1 MKRVSLFIFSAVLA
15 FILVE
20 FLFQEIIGFPAYEVE
35 KKLTGIRGAFSGTQN
50 VFKPNSCYF
59 TVEGGLKIYR
69 RNNLGF
75 SGLDVDTSRSAKYI
89 AILGNSFVEAY
100 QVPPESTAVGI
111 LQKKFR
117 REKSQFEVI
126 NLGVSGHDPM
136 DLLYR
141 LVYYNKSYRFDKIVL
156 VITSNQEGWLNR
168 HKKLEYEQPEIS
180 INNSIVS
187 QFSIPI
193 RNYSVLI
200 DLFIKSMNSNETQN
214 DANGTSIKNS
224 GITEKKK
231 DTKYS
236 NSLIKVFNEYH
247 RMYNGKLIILNICNS
262 ETEAIPLPVKNF
274 LQSKEI
280 KYRWEPIVKSSNL
293 IGGNGHLNI
302 QGNSYLG
309 NTLYEIL
316 K

>member
-1 MKRVSLFIFSAVLA
+1 MKKMSLFILSAGLA
-15 FILVE
+15 FIFVE
-20 FLFQEIIGFPAYEVE
+20 FFFQVIVGFPTYEVE
-35 KKLTGIRGAFSGTQN
+35 KKLTGIRGAVSGTQN

-75 SGLDVDTSRSAKYI
+75 TGLDVDTSREKKYI

-111 LQKKFR
+111 LQKRFKQD
-117 REKSQFEVI
+117 KSEFEVI
-126 NLGVSGHDPM
+126 NLAVSGHDPM

-141 LVYYNKSYRFDKIVL
+141 LDYYNKFYHFEKILL

-168 HKKLEYEQPEIS
+168 HQKLEYEEPKIS
-180 INNSIVS
+180 INKSLVSRFLIPLRNS
-187 QFSIPI
+187 
-193 RNYSVLI
+193 SVVI
-200 DLFIKSMNSNETQN
+200 DLLIKSMNSNEMPD
-214 DANGTSIKNS
+214 DATGTTVENS
-224 GITEKKK
+224 GVHGKKE
-231 DTKYS
+231 DTNYS
-236 NSLIKVFNEYH
+236 NSLIKVFSEYNK
-247 RMYNGKLIILNICNS
+247 RYKGQLIVLNISNS
-262 ETEAIPLPVKNF
+262 ETEAVPIEVKNY
-274 LQSKEI
+274 LQKKQN

-302 QGNSYLG
+302 QGNSQLG
-309 NTLYEIL
+309 KTFYEIL